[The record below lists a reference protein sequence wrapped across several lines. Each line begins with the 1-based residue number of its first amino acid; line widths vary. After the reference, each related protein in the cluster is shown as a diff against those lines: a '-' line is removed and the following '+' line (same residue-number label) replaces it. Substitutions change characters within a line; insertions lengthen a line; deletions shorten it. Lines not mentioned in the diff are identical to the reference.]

1 MTIAR
6 TLLLVDDDAESR
18 ASLQSLIE
26 SEGYQ
31 AEAVASGEAALK
43 RLGAFS
49 FENERAIRLLSPIEM
64 HCKIELQRQAKR
76 IKSGPEV

>member
-1 MTIAR
+1 MTTAR

-43 RLGAFS
+43 RSGIRGIQYPQGVLNKIGIGHGESDVGSGGAAGIS
-49 FENERAIRLLSPIEM
+49 I
-64 HCKIELQRQAKR
+64 
-76 IKSGPEV
+76 